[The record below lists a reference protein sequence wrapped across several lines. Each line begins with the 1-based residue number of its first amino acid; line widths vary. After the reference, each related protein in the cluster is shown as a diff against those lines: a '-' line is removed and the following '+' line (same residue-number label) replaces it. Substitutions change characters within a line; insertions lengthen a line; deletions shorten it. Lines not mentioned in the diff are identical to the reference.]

1 MSSKVRRHRNIR
13 NAVANLVQ
21 VPDPEEVRLL
31 AEDEESIADII
42 MNEPELEEH
51 EGVDNEDYPL
61 PERLP
66 LADNLNEEVINEPA
80 PVMDR
85 EDIFKRLRKIYHDRG
100 LTHEAVRDVASLLND
115 LGHNIPKDPR

>member
-1 MSSKVRRHRNIR
+1 MSSRFRRHRNIR

-31 AEDEESIADII
+31 AEDEVSIADKI

-51 EGVDNEDYPL
+51 EGVDEDYPL

-66 LADNLNEEVINEPA
+66 LADNLKEEVHSSGNLLKCQYES
-80 PVMDR
+80 
-85 EDIFKRLRKIYHDRG
+85 RK
-100 LTHEAVRDVASLLND
+100 
-115 LGHNIPKDPR
+115 

>member
-85 EDIFKRLRKIYHDRG
+85 EEKYTMTED
-100 LTHEAVRDVASLLND
+100 
-115 LGHNIPKDPR
+115 